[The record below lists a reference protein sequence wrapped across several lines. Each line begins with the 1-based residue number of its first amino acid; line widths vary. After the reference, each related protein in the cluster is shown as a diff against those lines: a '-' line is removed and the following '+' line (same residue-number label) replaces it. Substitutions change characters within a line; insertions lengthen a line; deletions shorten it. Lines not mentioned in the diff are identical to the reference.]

1 MAHSQGDHGGRDCLA
16 GAIDCDIHPAVPS
29 TRVLLPY
36 LDDYWREHILRRGLE
51 RENLET
57 SSYPA
62 NAPINCR
69 PDWRL
74 PSGPPGSSL
83 AALQSHLLDRLRPS
97 FAICNVIHGAQVML
111 SEDLSAA
118 LCRAIN
124 NWIRAEWLDQDPR
137 LRASIVV
144 PPHSAELAAEEIE
157 RCAPDRR
164 FVQVL
169 LLAMTELPLGR
180 RQNWPIYRAAEAHGL
195 PIGIHAGSS
204 FRHPPSALGWPSYY
218 LEDYVSQSQ
227 GFAAA
232 LNSLVSEG
240 VFVKFPALKVV
251 LIESGVTW
259 LPASLW
265 RLDKTWRGVRSEVPW
280 LEQLPTETVR
290 KHVRLTLQPFD
301 APPTE
306 KQLQTLLEQLGSD
319 RMLLFSSDYPHW
331 HFDGDDALPAGL
343 PADLVRKI
351 CVDNPLETYP
361 RLKETMR

>member
-1 MAHSQGDHGGRDCLA
+1 MASSGDRSPP
-16 GAIDCDIHPAVPS
+16 GAIDCDIHPAVPD

-36 LDDYWREHILRRGLE
+36 LEPYWREHVLRRGLE
-51 RENLET
+51 RENFEA

-62 NAPINCR
+62 SAPINGR

-74 PSGPPGSSL
+74 PSAPPGSSL
-83 AALQSHLLDRLRPS
+83 PALQSHLLDRFNPDL
-97 FAICNVIHGAQVML
+97 AICNVIHGAQVML
-111 SEDLSAA
+111 SEDLSLAF
-118 LCRAIN
+118 CRAIN
-124 NWIRAEWLDQDPR
+124 NWMVAEWLDRDPR

-144 PPHSAELAAEEIE
+144 PPHNADLAAEEIE
-157 RCAPDRR
+157 RLAPDRR

-180 RQNWPIYRAAEAHGL
+180 RQNWPIYKAAEKHNL

-227 GFAAA
+227 GFQAA

-240 VFVKFPALKVV
+240 VFVKFPSLRVV

-265 RLDKTWRGVRSEVPW
+265 RLDKTWRGVRAEVPW
-280 LEQLPTETVR
+280 LEQMPTDTVR
-290 KHVRLTLQPFD
+290 EHVRLTLQPFD

-306 KQLQTLLEQLGSD
+306 QQLEKFLEQLGSE

-331 HFDGDDALPAGL
+331 HYDGDDVLPPGL
-343 PADLVRKI
+343 PDDLIRKI

-361 RLKETMR
+361 RLKETTP

>member
-1 MAHSQGDHGGRDCLA
+1 MVRPMT
-16 GAIDCDIHPAVPS
+16 GAIDCDIHPAVPD
-29 TRVLLPY
+29 TWALLPY
-36 LDDYWREHILRRGLE
+36 LAPYWREHVLRRGLE
-51 RENLET
+51 GENLEI
-57 SSYPA
+57 SSYPV
-62 NAPINCR
+62 NAPINVR
-69 PDWRL
+69 PDWRP
-74 PSGPPGSSL
+74 PSGPPGSAL
-83 AALQSHLLDRLRPS
+83 PALQSQLLDRLNPA
-97 FAICNVIHGAQVML
+97 FAICNVLHGAQVMF

-118 LCRAIN
+118 FCRAIN
-124 NWIRAEWLDQDPR
+124 NWMAAEWLDRDPR

-144 PPHSAELAAEEIE
+144 PPHSADLAAVEID
-157 RCAPDRR
+157 RMAADRR

-180 RQNWPIYRAAEAHGL
+180 RQTWPIYAAAERHGL

-218 LEDYVSQSQ
+218 LEDYVSQAQ

-240 VFVKFPALKVV
+240 VFNKFPALKVV

-280 LEQLPTETVR
+280 LETVPTEIVR
-290 KHVRLTLQPFD
+290 EHVRLTLQPFD
-301 APPTE
+301 APPSE
-306 KQLQTLLEQLGSD
+306 PQLMTVLEQLGSD

-343 PADLVRKI
+343 PAELIQKI
-351 CVDNPLETYP
+351 CVDNPLDTYP
-361 RLKETMR
+361 RLRP